1 MNCPRTW
8 WGAATK
14 GRSAFKL
21 PPTRSERPYA
31 VSSRS
36 KASRTR
42 EMFITTAATYQI
54 ERSAATTAITG
65 TRSAIA
71 RRRHRDRSR
80 GHDFD
85 AALSAPRA
93 LLVIGMSRAQAHAHP
108 PGDVQEF
115 GRFANFKRAIT
126 RQVAGDDID
135 DAAGAWRHHHDPPR

>member
-8 WGAATK
+8 WGAATR

-42 EMFITTAATYQI
+42 PMFITTAATYQ
-54 ERSAATTAITG
+54 SAATTMITG
-65 TRSAIA
+65 ARSAIA
-71 RRRHRDRSR
+71 RCRHRDRSR

-93 LLVIGMSRAQAHAHP
+93 LLVIGMPRAQAYAHP
-108 PGDVQEF
+108 SRDFEEF
-115 GRFANFKRAIT
+115 GRLADLKRAIT

-135 DAAGAWRHHHDPPR
+135 DAAG